1 MRSTCGV
8 IAVIVVLLCMSHGTL
23 AAGPEGIWE
32 GGNIRVTVKPAGG
45 AFAGQI
51 EFAGDVLPFENATA
65 DPAALRGQFKSQGQ
79 LYDFA
84 LAVNGDSATLT
95 SGGQEYAL
103 KRAQGAVAPGAP
115 RNAADVD
122 AAINAASAAMDRHDY
137 AAAWKLIDPLIAV
150 EDARALFLA
159 GLMVQ
164 DGLGTKQ
171 DLAKANELYARSSD
185 AGFAPALGNLGVS
198 YREGRGVTQNFAK
211 ALECFREAAMRGD
224 SQAAVSAGAL
234 FVNGQGTEVD
244 YVEGWAWYT
253 LSSDELARKNM
264 TELEQKVL
272 KPEQLAQ
279 AKKRSA
285 ELLAE
290 RDQFLKEARAEGGP
304 GTVPIVIA
312 IKDGKP
318 VLTAVKP
325 GSRALENG
333 LEPGD
338 VLHEIDG
345 KSVAG
350 MSVEQIQ
357 KLLAGP
363 AGSSISLRLT
373 RGDGNVMVVMPREAA
388 E

>member
-1 MRSTCGV
+1 M
-8 IAVIVVLLCMSHGTL
+8 IALAAVVMFAAERVH
-23 AAGPEGIWE
+23 AAGPEGTWE
-32 GGNIRVTVKPAGG
+32 GQDIRVTVKPAGG

-51 EFAGDVLPFENATA
+51 EFAGDVLSFENAMA
-65 DPAALRGQFKSQGQ
+65 DPLALRGQFKSGGQ
-79 LYDFA
+79 AFDFA

-95 SGGQEYAL
+95 SGGQQYAL
-103 KRAQGAVAPGAP
+103 KRAAGAAPGAAAAPGAP

-137 AAAWKLIDPLIAV
+137 AAAWKLIDPLIAM

-159 GLMVQ
+159 GLMMQ
-164 DGLGTKQ
+164 DGLGAKQ

-198 YREGRGVTQNFAK
+198 YREGRGVQQNYGK

-234 FVNGQGTEVD
+234 FVNGQGTDVD

-253 LSSDELARKNM
+253 LSNDELARKNM
-264 TELEQKVL
+264 AELEQKVL
-272 KPEQLAQ
+272 KPDQLAQ

-290 RDQFLKEARAEGGP
+290 RDKLMKEARAEGGP

-350 MSVEQIQ
+350 MSVEEIQ

-373 RGDGNVMVVMPREAA
+373 RGDGNVMVVMPREPA